1 MNGTA
6 LADDDKRLIVYRI
19 YNGNEL
25 GEESECI
32 EGASTLR

>member
-19 YNGNEL
+19 YGENGA
-25 GEESECI
+25 GEATECI
-32 EGASTLR
+32 EAATI